1 MSNALKLASV
11 LTNDEFEHVW
21 PLLQKYQA
29 ARDAAIEERRK
40 AAEPV
45 KQARAQA
52 KQEKL
57 AALFNNS
64 PTVLKLRRSVDWT
77 FSTVE
82 CRVIESSETSL
93 KLIGIVDGEYR
104 VITAR
109 RNVWEGEPREF
120 SLWVFSPQSLKLSHP
135 DDHWSVRG
143 RSVQD
148 RPLAGVSDLELRKI
162 RSANHPDKFGS
173 SIDTT
178 QFQAAVEELDHRRRS
193 L

>member
-11 LTNDEFEHVW
+11 LTLDEFDHLW

-29 ARDAAIEERRK
+29 ERDAAIEARRK
-40 AAEPV
+40 AAEPI
-45 KQARAQA
+45 KQARARA

-64 PTVLKLRRSVDWT
+64 PVVLKLRRSVDWT
-77 FSTVE
+77 RSTIE
-82 CRVIESSETSL
+82 CRVIESSDTNL
-93 KLIGIVDGEYR
+93 KLIGLVDGEYR

-120 SLWVFSPQSLKLSHP
+120 SLWGFSPQSLKLSHP

-143 RSVQD
+143 RSLQD
-148 RPLAGVSDLELRKI
+148 RPLAGVSDLELRRI
-162 RSANHPDKFGS
+162 RSANHPDKGGS
-173 SIDTT
+173 FDTA
-178 QFQAAVEELDHRRRS
+178 QYQAAVTELDRRRS